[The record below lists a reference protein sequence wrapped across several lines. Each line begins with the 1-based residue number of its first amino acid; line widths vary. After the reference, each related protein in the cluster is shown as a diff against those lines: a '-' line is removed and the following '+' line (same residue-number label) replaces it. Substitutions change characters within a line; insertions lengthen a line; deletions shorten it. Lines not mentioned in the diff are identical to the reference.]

1 MKIIL
6 NNREEEFIHD
16 SLSVNQLLEVQ
27 KLSFRMRIIKIN
39 GQLIP
44 REKYETTIIN
54 DGDKVQVIYLMSG
67 G

>member
-1 MKIIL
+1 MRIIL
-6 NNREEEFIHD
+6 NNREEEFSLD
-16 SLSVNQLLEVQ
+16 SMSVKQLLEVQ

-44 REKYETTIIN
+44 REKYDSTIIN

>member
-6 NNREEEFIHD
+6 NNREEEFGGETLNI
-16 SLSVNQLLEVQ
+16 SQLLELR

-39 GQLIP
+39 GRLIP
-44 REKYETTIIN
+44 KEKYDSTSIN
-54 DGDKVQVIYLMSG
+54 EGDNVQVIYLMSG

>member
-1 MKIIL
+1 MRIIL
-6 NNREEEFIHD
+6 NNRDDEFSRE
-16 SLSVNQLLEVQ
+16 SLSVSQLLELR

-39 GQLIP
+39 GHLIP
-44 REKYETTIIN
+44 REKYDSTIIT

>member
-1 MKIIL
+1 MRITL
-6 NNREEEFIHD
+6 NNREEEFSLD

-44 REKYETTIIN
+44 REKYDSTIIN

>member
-1 MKIIL
+1 MRIIL
-6 NNREEEFIHD
+6 NNREDEFSRE
-16 SLSVNQLLEVQ
+16 SLSVSQLLELR

-39 GQLIP
+39 GHLIP
-44 REKYETTIIN
+44 REKYDSTIIN

>member
-6 NNREEEFIHD
+6 NNREEE
-16 SLSVNQLLEVQ
+16 LSRETMSVSQLLESR

-39 GQLIP
+39 GHLIP
-44 REKYETTIIN
+44 KERYDSTVIN
-54 DGDKVQVIYLMSG
+54 EGDNVQVIYLMSG

>member
-1 MKIIL
+1 MRIIL
-6 NNREEEFIHD
+6 NNRDDEFSRE
-16 SLSVNQLLEVQ
+16 SLSVSQLLELR

-39 GQLIP
+39 GHLIP
-44 REKYETTIIN
+44 REKYDSTTIN

>member
-1 MKIIL
+1 MRIIL
-6 NNREEEFIHD
+6 NNREEEFNLD
-16 SLSVNQLLEVQ
+16 SLSVSQLLELR

-39 GQLIP
+39 GYLIP
-44 REKYETTIIN
+44 REKYDSTTIN

>member
-6 NNREEEFIHD
+6 NNREDEYGGETLNI
-16 SLSVNQLLEVQ
+16 SQLLKSR

-39 GQLIP
+39 GRLIP
-44 REKYETTIIN
+44 KEKYDSTSIN
-54 DGDKVQVIYLMSG
+54 EGDNVQVIYLMSG

>member
-6 NNREEEFIHD
+6 NNREEE
-16 SLSVNQLLEVQ
+16 LSRETMSVSQLLESR

-39 GQLIP
+39 GHLIP
-44 REKYETTIIN
+44 RERYDSTVIN
-54 DGDKVQVIYLMSG
+54 EGDYVQVIYLMSG

>member
-1 MKIIL
+1 MRIIL
-6 NNREEEFIHD
+6 NNREEEVSPD
-16 SLSVNQLLEVQ
+16 SLSVSQLLKLR

-39 GQLIP
+39 GHLIP
-44 REKYETTIIN
+44 RENYDSTIIN